1 MQLPQLGH
9 VRPEQ
14 DFLEVLEV
22 PARVHRLSEG
32 VGQVK
37 LLKVL
42 KVGEQPEITRYLHV
56 GTFTFTLVL
65 FYFFNLRWSDYRWG
79 TQEQRIKYDN
89 YLLGMYTSTSFF
101 TQQQS
106 VQLAIQFLVVESE
119 SSDTLDAARAH

>member
-42 KVGEQPEITRYLHV
+42 KVGEQPEITRYLRIWVHSHSHLYF
-56 GTFTFTLVL
+56 FTFL
-65 FYFFNLRWSDYRWG
+65 
-79 TQEQRIKYDN
+79 IYDG
-89 YLLGMYTSTSFF
+89 LITAG
-101 TQQQS
+101 
-106 VQLAIQFLVVESE
+106 
-119 SSDTLDAARAH
+119 AHKSRE